1 MLSLGEIMA
10 SKSCGKF
17 GMMPAAC
24 GHAPLESGSRHPGQA
39 SAQQLGGAR
48 GLEVPP
54 KGQVAFNATWPPQG
68 VFLTRVN
75 LSNARLRHRR
85 LFPVLTAS
93 AFSMFLKLQG
103 SAESCVVTG

>member
-24 GHAPLESGSRHPGQA
+24 GHAPLESGSRHPGLA

-48 GLEVPP
+48 GHKEPQNPRKGEVGVDAHLP
-54 KGQVAFNATWPPQG
+54 FQG
-68 VFLTRVN
+68 IFLTRVN
-75 LSNARLRHRR
+75 FAGQILIFGGGRGQFGRW
-85 LFPVLTAS
+85 
-93 AFSMFLKLQG
+93 KLVG
-103 SAESCVVTG
+103 YL